1 MKKAKII
8 LGSLISWSAIPSQG
22 LAGEIWGY
30 AIAPVQAK
38 FYLLILG
45 VIAFSILMV
54 ASVYTLF
61 WLLDFKKKAKESLKI
76 KNLSADLVNLKEK
89 YAVAK

>member
-1 MKKAKII
+1 
-8 LGSLISWSAIPSQG
+8 
-22 LAGEIWGY
+22 
-30 AIAPVQAK
+30 
-38 FYLLILG
+38 
-45 VIAFSILMV
+45 MV